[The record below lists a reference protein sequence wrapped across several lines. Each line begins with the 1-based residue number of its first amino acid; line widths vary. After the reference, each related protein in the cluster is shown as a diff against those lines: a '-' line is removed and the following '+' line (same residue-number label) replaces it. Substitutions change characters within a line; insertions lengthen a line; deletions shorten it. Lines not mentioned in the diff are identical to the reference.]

1 MITLAIEG
9 SGGSELTYNLVKQT
23 ITVGAASQNDVVIR
37 APGVAPRHLIIQRN
51 DKVFT
56 FIGQNRQVVV
66 LNGERRSRGVL
77 RVGDRVRIGT
87 ATLVFK
93 AADEQEDA
101 EVSVTEP
108 PAGVVETSD
117 EQVEQEVAAE
127 APRAIP
133 VGKARSEIVLYTEP
147 RRLAEARNHMV
158 EIFRA
163 GPRIDLVP
171 SLQVFFESFFPER
184 QAMLAL
190 LDEEGMFEPI
200 VSEWSSELKL
210 PARTFDELE
219 SGGRFAI
226 LRIGSRQVLIYPAEQ
241 GALRTHAYLVVETT
255 EDDQDDDELLLAELS
270 RMLAVHWER
279 VECSSAL
286 YGPWEIGA
294 REQVE
299 AKLKGT
305 SQVID
310 MLRGCVT
317 DAARSSKPVL
327 VSGHSG
333 SGRLTVANLIAS
345 LHVNGSLPVQVLQ
358 ACKDSDDAMRTEL
371 LGPASGDY
379 TGAALVERARRGALV
394 VRDVHL
400 LSLELQHELAVAIR
414 NDLNS
419 EYGPAVRWMVT
430 TEYDV
435 MSLLNDELLD
445 GVLFNL
451 FQHHMIRIPG
461 LDERREDLPLLILD
475 LIESIGEEQGK
486 TVRGIE
492 LETLSSLLSHPFD
505 GQLAE
510 LIGEL
515 RRVVTATP
523 DGEIVRGVVPA
534 VLGTASL
541 PSGDSAEA
549 ATAALLAQNDLKI
562 VIPAVERLII
572 DRVLRRT
579 KGNQSKAARV
589 LKLSRGALIA
599 KMKDYDIPDY
609 RYLRRQ

>member
-9 SGGSELTYNLVKQT
+9 SGGSELTYNLVKQS

-77 RVGDRVRIGT
+77 RVGDRIRIGT

-93 AADEQEDA
+93 AVDEQE
-101 EVSVTEP
+101 
-108 PAGVVETSD
+108 
-117 EQVEQEVAAE
+117 EVAVAE
-127 APRAIP
+127 AESPVEAVDMIEEEVEPEATHEASRPTP
-133 VGKARSEIVLYTEP
+133 VGKTRSEVVLYSEP
-147 RRLAEARNHMV
+147 RRLAEARNQMV
-158 EIFRA
+158 ELFRA

-171 SLQVFFESFFPER
+171 SLKHYFETFFPDR

-190 LDEEGMFEPI
+190 LDEDGMFEPI
-200 VSEWSSELKL
+200 VSEWGSELKL
-210 PARTFDELE
+210 PPRTFDELE
-219 SGGRFAI
+219 TGGRFAV
-226 LRIGSRQVLIYPAEQ
+226 LRIGNRQVLIYPAEQ
-241 GALRTHAYLVVETT
+241 GALRTHAYLIVETT
-255 EDDQDDDELLLAELS
+255 EEDQEDDELLLAELA

-299 AKLKGT
+299 TNLPGT
-305 SQVID
+305 SQVIS
-310 MLRGCVT
+310 MLRDQVT
-317 DAARSSKPVL
+317 EAARSSKPVL
-327 VSGHSG
+327 ISGHPG
-333 SGRLTVANLIAS
+333 SGRLTTANLIAS
-345 LHVNGSLPVQVLQ
+345 LHVSGQRPVQVLQ
-358 ACKDSDDAMRTEL
+358 AHKDNDDSMRAEL
-371 LGPASGDY
+371 LGPAGGDY

-414 NDLNS
+414 NDLGS
-419 EYGPAVRWMVT
+419 EYGPTVRWMVT

-461 LDERREDLPLLILD
+461 LDERREDLPLLILN
-475 LIESIGEEQGK
+475 LIEAIGTEQSK
-486 TVRGIE
+486 SVRGIE
-492 LETLSSLLSHPFD
+492 LETLSALLSHSFD
-505 GQLAE
+505 GQIAE

-515 RRVVTATP
+515 RRLVTATP
-523 DGEIVRGVVPA
+523 DGEIVRGIVPA
-534 VLGTASL
+534 VLGSASV
-541 PSGDSAEA
+541 PAGDSAEA

-572 DRVLRRT
+572 NRVLRRT